1 MKRTR
6 VALIGATGSIG
17 TQTIEILCAAPDRFE
32 LVALAVGR
40 ESDATRAL
48 AAAHPSAHVVIGLE
62 GGELSSRILDR
73 EPDLLVAAATGL
85 VGIRATIDALDAGVA
100 VAIANKEAV
109 VAGGELVMGA
119 ARRAAARSGTN
130 LLERLRPVDSEHS
143 AIWQCLAGERPE
155 RVERLW
161 LTASGGPFRTWDA
174 PRIASARIDDALKH
188 PTWKMGGKITVDS
201 ASLVNKG
208 LEVIEAHR
216 LFEMPMSRISILV
229 HPQSLVHGAVSF
241 TDGSMKAQIGAPDM
255 RVPIGYALNYP
266 QRSDHHVRAVNLADM
281 RELTFEEPDLQRF
294 PGLAVALAAGESGG
308 AAPAVLIVADDVAT
322 SRFAAGVIPFGGI
335 AALLRD
341 ASDRFAGRPAPES
354 VEALRALSDEV
365 RAFAEAWRPM

>member
-40 ESDATRAL
+40 ESDASRAL

-119 ARRAAARSGTN
+119 ARRAAARRGTN

-266 QRSDHHVRAVNLADM
+266 QRGDHQVRPVNLADM

-322 SRFAAGVIPFGGI
+322 SRFAAGMIPFGGI
-335 AALLRD
+335 AALLRE

>member
-40 ESDATRAL
+40 ESDASRAL

-119 ARRAAARSGTN
+119 ARRAAARSGTS

-294 PGLAVALAAGESGG
+294 PGLAVALAAGEAGG

-335 AALLRD
+335 AALLRE

>member
-40 ESDATRAL
+40 ESDASRAL

>member
-40 ESDATRAL
+40 ESDASRAL

-73 EPDLLVAAATGL
+73 DPDLLVASASGL

-119 ARRAAARSGTN
+119 ARRAAARSGTS

>member
-1 MKRTR
+1 VGRLR

-17 TQTIEILCAAPDRFE
+17 SQTLQVLRDAPEQFE

-48 AAAHPSAHVVIGLE
+48 ATAHSGVPLVIGLE
-62 GGELSSRILDR
+62 GEQLSDRILGAS
-73 EPDLLVAAATGL
+73 PDLLVSAATGI
-85 VGIRATIDALDAGVA
+85 VGIRATIAALDAGVA
-100 VAIANKEAV
+100 VAIANKETI
-109 VAGGELVMGA
+109 VAGGELVIGP
-119 ARRAAARSGTN
+119 ARRAAARSGSS

-143 AIWQCLAGERPE
+143 ALWQCLAGESSD

-161 LTASGGPFRTWDA
+161 LTASGGPFRTWEA
-174 PRIASARIDDALKH
+174 PRIANARAEDALRH
-188 PTWKMGGKITVDS
+188 PTWKMGGKITIDS

-216 LFEMPMSRISILV
+216 LFEMPMDRISILV
-229 HPQSLVHGAVSF
+229 HPQSLLHGAVTF
-241 TDGSMKAQIGAPDM
+241 KDGSMKAQIGEPDM

-266 QRSDHHVRAVNLADM
+266 ARSDQPVRPVDLAAM

-294 PGLAVALAAGESGG
+294 PALAVALAAGEAGG

-322 SRFAAGVIPFGGI
+322 TRFLTGDIPFGDIGLI
-335 AALLRD
+335 LKE
-341 ASDRFAGRPAPES
+341 STDRFGGRAAPKS
-354 VEALRALSDEV
+354 VEELIDLGDEV
-365 RAFAEAWRPM
+365 RAFAATWQPT

>member
-40 ESDATRAL
+40 ESDASRAL
-48 AAAHPSAHVVIGLE
+48 AAAHPSAHVVIGLD

-73 EPDLLVAAATGL
+73 EPDMLVAAATGL

-119 ARRAAARSGTN
+119 ARRAAARRGTN

-174 PRIASARIDDALKH
+174 PRIASARIDDG
-188 PTWKMGGKITVDS
+188 P
-201 ASLVNKG
+201 ASSCRPPW
-208 LEVIEAHR
+208 LETM
-216 LFEMPMSRISILV
+216 MPFTPASR
-229 HPQSLVHGAVSF
+229 
-241 TDGSMKAQIGAPDM
+241 
-255 RVPIGYALNYP
+255 
-266 QRSDHHVRAVNLADM
+266 QRTAS
-281 RELTFEEPDLQRF
+281 
-294 PGLAVALAAGESGG
+294 
-308 AAPAVLIVADDVAT
+308 AAPCAAP
-322 SRFAAGVIPFGGI
+322 SR
-335 AALLRD
+335 
-341 ASDRFAGRPAPES
+341 
-354 VEALRALSDEV
+354 
-365 RAFAEAWRPM
+365 

>member
-1 MKRTR
+1 MKRKR

-40 ESDATRAL
+40 ESDASRAL

-73 EPDLLVAAATGL
+73 EPDMLVAAATGL

-266 QRSDHHVRAVNLADM
+266 QRSDHQVRAVNLADM
-281 RELTFEEPDLQRF
+281 CELTFEEPDLQRF

-335 AALLRD
+335 AALLRE

-354 VEALRALSDEV
+354 VDALRALSDEV

>member
-40 ESDATRAL
+40 ESDASRAL

-119 ARRAAARSGTN
+119 ARRAAARSGTD

>member
-40 ESDATRAL
+40 ESDASRAL
-48 AAAHPSAHVVIGLE
+48 AAAHPSAHIVIGLE

-119 ARRAAARSGTN
+119 ARRAAARSGTS

-335 AALLRD
+335 AALLRE

>member
-40 ESDATRAL
+40 ESDASRAL

-73 EPDLLVAAATGL
+73 EPDMLVAAATGL

-119 ARRAAARSGTN
+119 ARRAAARSGTS

-266 QRSDHHVRAVNLADM
+266 RRSDHHVRAVNLADM

>member
-40 ESDATRAL
+40 ESDASRAL

-335 AALLRD
+335 AALLRE

>member
-40 ESDATRAL
+40 ESDASRAL

-255 RVPIGYALNYP
+255 RVPIGYALNFP

-335 AALLRD
+335 AALLRE

>member
-119 ARRAAARSGTN
+119 ARRAAARRGTN

-294 PGLAVALAAGESGG
+294 PGLAVALAAGEAGG

-335 AALLRD
+335 AALLRE